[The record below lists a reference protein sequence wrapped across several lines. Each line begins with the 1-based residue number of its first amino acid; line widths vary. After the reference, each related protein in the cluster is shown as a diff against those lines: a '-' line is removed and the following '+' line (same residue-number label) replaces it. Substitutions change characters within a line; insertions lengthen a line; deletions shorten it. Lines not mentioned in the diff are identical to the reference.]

1 MQVQPRLEPEESR
14 PEPEESRPDTAQA
27 LSAGAHASL
36 TEPAESAPESDP
48 LLRGSAAHPART
60 LVDILTA
67 TARTHPDAPA
77 IDDGRTVL
85 TYLELVAE
93 IEATLAELTAAGVR
107 PGDRVGVRL
116 PSGHR
121 ELYVTIL
128 AILYGGAAYV
138 PVDADDP
145 EERARLVFG
154 EARVTAIVTAE
165 GIETAVAGADPAAR
179 WTALPTPADDAW
191 IIFTSGSTG
200 TPKGVAVT
208 HRNAA
213 AFVDAEAALF
223 LRDAPI
229 GPGDRVL
236 AGLSVAFDASC
247 EEMWLAWRN
256 GACLVPAPRELV
268 RTGADLGPWLV
279 RREISVVST
288 VPTLAATWPPEA
300 LEAVR
305 LLIFGGEAV
314 PPELVERLAGNE
326 DSGREVWNTYGPTEA
341 TVVACAAP
349 LRAGA
354 PIRIGVPLDGWNLT
368 VIDSAGNPVPEGASG
383 ELVIG
388 GVGLARYLDPV
399 KDAEK
404 YAPLTT
410 LGWERAYRSGD
421 LVRNDRAG
429 LIFLGRADD
438 QIKLGG
444 RRIELGEID
453 AALQNLPGVTGAAT
467 TIRTTKAGNKILVG
481 YLSGPDGEF
490 DRKKARALL
499 AEQLPAPLVPR
510 LVVVPELPTR
520 TSGKVDRDALPWPP
534 PKDSDTTEDGLT
546 GTARWVAD
554 QWDAILGAE
563 ITDPDVDFFD
573 MGGGSL
579 AAAQLVAALRER
591 YPTIAVADLYDHP
604 RLGALVALLD
614 DSAPAEQVEQRIVA
628 PTPLRAQCVQTLATI
643 PLTTLTGLQ
652 WLTWLAVFGNIAH
665 QFGALTWLPA
675 LSWWWTLAAF
685 LLFISP
691 PGRMTLCVAGAR
703 LLLQGVTPGTYP
715 RGGSAHLRLW
725 AAVRLS
731 EASGAENLSGAPW
744 MVPFARALGAKIGKG
759 VDLHTL
765 PPVTGMLELGDGC
778 SVEPEVDLSGYW
790 IDGDR
795 VHIGPI
801 VIGPGA
807 VIGARSMLLPGT
819 KIGRNAEIAPGSS
832 VSGKVKPEQEWAGSP
847 AVKSGRAHH
856 RWPAETPARAAYWVP
871 IFGLTSMLLAALPIL
886 ALAGGGAFLTWF
898 IRDTRTLTDGLLR
911 AFAILPVATLLSLG
925 GYAVVTIVAVRLFSI
940 GLTEGYHPVR
950 SRNGWQAWSTERLL
964 DAARTFLF
972 PLYASLLTPVWLRLL
987 GAKVGK
993 HVEASTVLLLP
1004 KFTVVADGAFLAD
1017 DTMIASYELGG
1028 GWLRIGEAKVGKR
1041 AFLGNSGMTAPGR
1054 RVPKNGLVAVLS
1066 AAPSKAKAGSS
1077 WLGSPPVRLRRAT
1090 ESADLERTFA
1100 PTPRLRI
1107 ARAIVETCRIFPV
1120 LVTFGIGLGVLFGL
1134 AALAHTLGYL
1144 AAGLLSGLVLLVAG
1158 AVAGCASVLGKWL
1171 LVGRIRAGEHPLWS
1185 SFVWRNEVADAFVET
1200 VAAPWF
1206 ARAATGT
1213 VVLNLW
1219 LRGLGARIGR
1229 GVWCESY
1236 WLPEADLVTLGDGAT
1251 VERGCVVQTHL
1262 FHDRVMAMDTVTL
1275 EPGATLGPNCVA
1287 LPAARI
1293 GAGATIG
1300 PASLVMRGDAVP
1312 PSTRWWGN
1320 PIAPWTGT

>member
-1 MQVQPRLEPEESR
+1 MKLQPQVDAAAEGSGP
-14 PEPEESRPDTAQA
+14 
-27 LSAGAHASL
+27 SAV
-36 TEPAESAPESDP
+36 DP
-48 LLRGSAAHPART
+48 LLRAALAAPART
-60 LVDILTA
+60 LVDILAA

-77 IDDGRTVL
+77 IDDGDAVL
-85 TYLELVAE
+85 SYAELLAE
-93 IEATLAELTAAGVR
+93 IETGVARLAAAGVR
-107 PGDRVGVRL
+107 AGDRVGVRM
-116 PSGHR
+116 PSGSR

-128 AILYGGAAYV
+128 SVLHAGAAYV

-154 EARVTAIVTAE
+154 EAKVTAIATATGIEKGTATTEFQSAAE
-165 GIETAVAGADPAAR
+165 GGAEPDSAPRPPA
-179 WTALPTPADDAW
+179 PADDAW

-213 AFVDAEAALF
+213 AFVDAEARLF
-223 LRDAPI
+223 LQDAPI

-247 EEMWLAWRN
+247 EEMWLAWRH
-256 GACLVPAPRELV
+256 GACLVPAPRALV

-279 RREISVVST
+279 RREISIVST
-288 VPTLAATWPPEA
+288 VPTLAATWPAEA
-300 LEAVR
+300 LDPVR

-314 PPELVERLAGNE
+314 PPELAERLAGDPAAE
-326 DSGREVWNTYGPTEA
+326 REVWNTYGPTEA
-341 TVVACAAP
+341 TVVACAA
-349 LRAGA
+349 LLTGGA
-354 PIRIGVPLDGWNLT
+354 TVRIGLPLDGWDLA
-368 VIDSAGNPVPEGASG
+368 VVDKSGQPVGEGETG

-388 GVGLARYLDPV
+388 GVGLARYLDPA

-404 YAPLTT
+404 YAPLAT

-421 LVRNDRAG
+421 LVRNEAAG

-453 AALQNLPGVTGAAT
+453 SALQNLPGVTGAAAA
-467 TIRTTKAGNKILVG
+467 IRTTKAGNKILVG
-481 YLSGPDGEF
+481 YLTGPDGDF
-490 DRKKARALL
+490 DIAAARAAL

-510 LVVVPELPTR
+510 LAVVAELPTR
-520 TSGKVDRDALPWPP
+520 TSGKVDRDALPWPL
-534 PKDSDTTEDGLT
+534 PKVTDPADSGLT
-546 GTARWVAD
+546 GIAEWVAGL
-554 QWDAILGAE
+554 WDSILGAE
-563 ITDPDVDFFD
+563 VTRLDADFFD
-573 MGGGSL
+573 LGGGSL

-591 YPTIAVADLYDHP
+591 YPSIAVADLYDHP
-604 RLGALVALLD
+604 RLGALVELLEE
-614 DSAPAEQVEQRIVA
+614 SAPAAVVEDRIVR
-628 PTPLRAQCVQTLATI
+628 PTPRRAQLIQVLATV

-652 WLTWLAVFGNIAH
+652 WLTWLAVVGNIAAWS
-665 QFGALTWLPA
+665 GSLPWLPR

-685 LLFISP
+685 LLFITP
-691 PGRMTLCVAGAR
+691 PGRMALCVTGTR
-703 LLLQGVTPGTYP
+703 LLLRGVTPGSYP
-715 RGGSAHLRLW
+715 RGGPVHLRLW

-744 MVPFARALGAKIGKG
+744 MVPFARALGARIGKG
-759 VDLHTL
+759 VDLHAL

-790 IDGDR
+790 IDGDT

-801 VIGPGA
+801 TVGPGA
-807 VIGARSMLLPGT
+807 VIGARSILLPGT
-819 KIGRNAEIAPGSS
+819 RIGKNAEIAAGSA
-832 VSGKVKPEQEWAGSP
+832 VSGKVKAEQEWAGSP
-847 AVKSGRAHH
+847 AVKVGKAQH
-856 RWPAETPARAAYWVP
+856 RWPDHRPPRAAHWVFV
-871 IFGLTSMLLAALPIL
+871 FGVTSMALAALPVLGL
-886 ALAGGGAFLTWF
+886 AAGGAFIAWC
-898 IRDTRTLTDGLLR
+898 IRDTRTLATGLAR
-911 AFAILPVATLLSLG
+911 AVAVLPVATLLSLAV
-925 GYAVVTIVAVRLFSI
+925 YAVVTIVAVRLFSI

-950 SRNGWQAWSTERLL
+950 SRVGWQTWATERLL

-972 PLYASLLTPVWLRLL
+972 PLYASLLTPIWLRLL
-987 GAKVGK
+987 GAKIGTG
-993 HVEASTVLLLP
+993 VEASTVLLLP
-1004 KFTVVADGAFLAD
+1004 KFTTVADGAFLAD

-1077 WLGSPPVRLRRAT
+1077 WLGSPPVRLRRASET
-1090 ESADLERTFA
+1090 ADLERTFHPPA
-1100 PTPRLRI
+1100 RLRV
-1107 ARAIVETCRIFPV
+1107 ARGIVETCRLLPV

-1134 AALAHTLGYL
+1134 AALAHLAGYL
-1144 AAGLLSGLVLLVAG
+1144 VAALLSGVVLLTAG
-1158 AVAGCASVLGKWL
+1158 AVAGACAIAAKWL
-1171 LVGRIRAGEHPLWS
+1171 LVGRIRAEEHPLWS
-1185 SFVWRNEVADAFVET
+1185 SFVWRNEVADTFVET

-1213 VVLNLW
+1213 PVMNIW
-1219 LRGLGARIGR
+1219 LRGLGATIGR

-1236 WLPEADLVTLGDGAT
+1236 WLPEADLVYLGDGAT

-1262 FHDRVMAMDTVTL
+1262 FHDRIMAMDTVTL
-1275 EPGATLGPNCVA
+1275 GAGATLGPHCVA
-1287 LPAARI
+1287 LPAASI
-1293 GAGATIG
+1293 GDGATVG

-1320 PIAPWTGT
+1320 PIAPWYPSKADAGSVS